1 MLDIA
6 VLADRAP
13 YQLSGGQKKRVA
25 IASVLVMNPEVLLFD
40 EPTAALDPRTQ
51 QWLIELIVEL
61 NAAGKTIVLATHDLD
76 TLDRLADRCVV
87 FSEDHRVAAE
97 GPTARILGDEE
108 LLVAVNL
115 VHDTRT
121 RTTAWCTHIGT
132 AAIIMITVE
141 ELLDRLREQGGRIT
155 TARRLVV
162 STLLGATGHVT
173 AEELA
178 AAIQAQHP
186 EVHLSTVYR
195 TLDSLEK
202 LGIVEHT
209 HVGHGPAVYHVGVT
223 HQHLVCEECGAVI
236 DVPTD
241 LLEELRDTLARAVR
255 IRLARRALRVA
266 RSVCIASADARRSH
280 LSESHIQRTAR

>member
-1 MLDIA
+1 
-6 VLADRAP
+6 
-13 YQLSGGQKKRVA
+13 
-25 IASVLVMNPEVLLFD
+25 
-40 EPTAALDPRTQ
+40 
-51 QWLIELIVEL
+51 
-61 NAAGKTIVLATHDLD
+61 
-76 TLDRLADRCVV
+76 
-87 FSEDHRVAAE
+87 
-97 GPTARILGDEE
+97 
-108 LLVAVNL
+108 
-115 VHDTRT
+115 
-121 RTTAWCTHIGT
+121 
-132 AAIIMITVE
+132 MITAD

-162 STLLGATGHVT
+162 STLIGATSHVT

-178 AAIQAQHP
+178 ATIQEQHP

-241 LLEELRDTLARAVR
+241 LLEDLRGALKQQYRFELHIGHFALLGRCAWHTQMREVR
-255 IRLARRALRVA
+255 I
-266 RSVCIASADARRSH
+266 
-280 LSESHIQRTAR
+280 